1 MILFSPIPLLLDA
14 IPPFTSCE
22 YWKGVLQNGWGCTLG
37 SLLAIAA
44 SYFIYR
50 IATRNARR
58 DKEQE
63 AKDTLQYFKGTVA
76 NVINIS
82 KQQIENLET
91 YYKQIEKNDI
101 ELPLLSFLPL
111 YNLKR
116 IAEGESMDRILVA
129 YIRQFPGESS
139 VKEFGKLISEVEYLY
154 GQFLLLP
161 DEMRLTLNYDHER
174 KTEYQRLFKDS
185 FTLLGQYMLQQNP
198 ANPTPATKEIEIVMN
213 EFATHHNS
221 NYDIEFYNRYFF
233 VPLNDALVAI
243 LSGIELN
250 QIFIQLA
257 DMTRNG
263 KQQFNFIKSE
273 NRHSAENMKKLIPG
287 LKNAIRDLESNATK
301 IMAFE

>member
-1 MILFSPIPLLLDA
+1 MNLSSPILLDA
-14 IPPFTSCE
+14 IPSISSCE

-37 SLLAIAA
+37 SFAAIAA
-44 SYFIYR
+44 SYGIYQ
-50 IATRNARR
+50 ITNRNARR
-58 DKEQE
+58 DKERE
-63 AKDTLQYFKGTVA
+63 AQDILLYFKGTVM

-82 KQQIENLET
+82 KQQVQNLET
-91 YYKQIEKNDI
+91 YYKQIEINDI
-101 ELPLLSFLPL
+101 TLPLLSFLPL

-174 KTEYQRLFKDS
+174 KTEYQKLFKDS
-185 FTLLGQYMLQQNP
+185 FALLGQYMVRQNP
-198 ANPTPATKEIEIVMN
+198 AAPSPAAKEIEIVTN
-213 EFATHHNS
+213 EFSAHHND

-233 VPLNDALVAI
+233 VPLNDTLVAI
-243 LSGIELN
+243 MSGIEVN
-250 QIFIQLA
+250 GIFIELA
-257 DMTRNG
+257 QMTRNG

-273 NRHSAENMKKLIPG
+273 NRHSGDNMKVLIPG
-287 LKNAIRDLESNATK
+287 LKNAISELENSASN
-301 IMAFE
+301 ILSFE